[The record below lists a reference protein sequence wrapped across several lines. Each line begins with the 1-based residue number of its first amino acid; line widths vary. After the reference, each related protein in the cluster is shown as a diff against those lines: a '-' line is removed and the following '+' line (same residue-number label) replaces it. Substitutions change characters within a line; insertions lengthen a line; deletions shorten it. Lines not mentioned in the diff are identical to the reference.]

1 MTALVHGNSASDRL
15 SYLARLGL
23 RVLRRR
29 RQDRTTEA
37 VVQEY
42 SDGWRQYEQY
52 LSASKT
58 LDDWLTIQN
67 VDDAPCYF
75 NFEGRLTYGNFN
87 PRHYRETLVAAL
99 RSHFP
104 GAKSITEF
112 GSGVGRNLLYL
123 KKEIPSLDVYG
134 YELCPPGVKIAQAA
148 AAKFAI
154 AANYAPLDYLNDPS
168 EKFVFPDTD
177 VAFTMFSLEQIPTRV
192 SKALKNILFRTRMGS
207 IHIEPVPENYPM
219 TLRGIL
225 GRIDHWKVNYL
236 SGFDRA
242 THSLDGVTVAVAPMV
257 SSHNPLMFPSV
268 YVLKK
273 H

>member
-1 MTALVHGNSASDRL
+1 L

-23 RVLRRR
+23 RVLRRT

-52 LSASKT
+52 LSASTT
-58 LDDWLTIQN
+58 LAEWLTIPN

-87 PRHYRETLVAAL
+87 PRYYREALVAAL

-123 KKEIPSLDVYG
+123 KKEIPALEVYG

-148 AAKFAI
+148 AAKFGLS
-154 AANYAPLDYLNDPS
+154 AAYAPLDYLNDPP

-192 SKALKNILFRTRMGS
+192 SEALKNILSRSRLGS
-207 IHIEPVPENYPM
+207 IHIEPVPENYPV
-219 TLRGIL
+219 TVRGIM

-236 SGFDRA
+236 SGFDQAARDID
-242 THSLDGVTVAVAPMV
+242 HVTAAVAPMA
-257 SSHNPLMFPSV
+257 SSHNPLMFPSL

-273 H
+273 R